1 METCVRRRMRKATRP
16 SRCWIART
24 RGRGVEPIIRRRHLL
39 QQRGHHSYGLLG
51 WIPRKVEANC
61 LAHGMQMCCSK
72 WEKKTSIVDPG
83 LQDREKEGLKTKM
96 NAVERHN
103 QLRNN
108 VFLISNGPCGCVAA
122 KILLPFLML
131 NNGKANTTIHVGL

>member
-1 METCVRRRMRKATRP
+1 M
-16 SRCWIART
+16 
-24 RGRGVEPIIRRRHLL
+24 G
-39 QQRGHHSYGLLG
+39 
-51 WIPRKVEANC
+51 
-61 LAHGMQMCCSK
+61 
-72 WEKKTSIVDPG
+72 KKTSIVDPG

-96 NAVERHN
+96 NAVKRHD

-122 KILLPFLML
+122 KILLSFLML

>member
-1 METCVRRRMRKATRP
+1 MVSLVGYRARSKRTAWLMACKCVVVNGK
-16 SRCWIART
+16 
-24 RGRGVEPIIRRRHLL
+24 
-39 QQRGHHSYGLLG
+39 
-51 WIPRKVEANC
+51 
-61 LAHGMQMCCSK
+61 
-72 WEKKTSIVDPG
+72 KKTSIVDPG

-96 NAVERHN
+96 NAVKRHD

-122 KILLPFLML
+122 KILLSFLML